1 MIYCRPAAIPLI
13 DLNRTSRHVA
23 AALPSREML
32 VGAKTITFSHTLL
45 LLAFVV
51 GGMILAGILV
61 LVSRTKVGGDSSADS
76 GGSVIR
82 SWIAISLVMGL
93 LIFCAAAFLVEETS
107 LRSTLF
113 GGLIASVSA
122 AVAFYFSS
130 KSADQARSDILK
142 AAVAMS
148 QGSVAPTGFVAATP
162 GVGKVGEQYFY
173 EFAANGV
180 PAPEYVL
187 ASGNPPPGVVLS
199 TNGKLEGTPTT
210 AGEYNFSV
218 RAANGAGSWT
228 TAALSV
234 TIT

>member
-1 MIYCRPAAIPLI
+1 MLI
-13 DLNRTSRHVA
+13 
-23 AALPSREML
+23 
-32 VGAKTITFSHTLL
+32 GAKTISFSHTLL
-45 LLAFVV
+45 LLGIVV
-51 GGMILAGILV
+51 VGMILAGIV
-61 LVSRTKVGGDSSADS
+61 VIVSRAQVGGGTSSADS

-93 LIFCAAAFLVEETS
+93 LIFCAAAFLVEESS

-148 QGSVAPTGFVAATP
+148 QGSVAPTGFVAASP
-162 GVGKVGEQYFY
+162 GAGKIGEQYFY
-173 EFAANGV
+173 EFGANGV

-199 TNGKLEGTPTT
+199 TNGKLEGKPTT
-210 AGEYNFSV
+210 AGEYKFSV
-218 RAANGAGSWT
+218 RATNVAGSYT
-228 TAALSV
+228 TPELSI
-234 TIT
+234 TIA

>member
-1 MIYCRPAAIPLI
+1 MFI
-13 DLNRTSRHVA
+13 
-23 AALPSREML
+23 
-32 VGAKTITFSHTLL
+32 GAKTISFSHTLL
-45 LLAFVV
+45 LLGVIVV
-51 GGMILAGILV
+51 GMLLAGGVVIA
-61 LVSRTKVGGDSSADS
+61 SRRFIDGGATSADS

-93 LIFCAAAFLVEETS
+93 LVFCAAAFLVEETS

-148 QGSVAPTGFVAATP
+148 QGGVAPTGFVAASP
-162 GVGKVGEQYFY
+162 GPGKVGEQYFY
-173 EFAANGV
+173 EFGANGV

-187 ASGNPPPGVVLS
+187 ASGNLPPGVVLA
-199 TNGKLEGTPTT
+199 TNGKLEGKPTK
-210 AGEYNFSV
+210 AGEYKFSL
-218 RAANGAGSWT
+218 RATNVAGSYT
-228 TAALSV
+228 TPELSI
-234 TIT
+234 TIA